1 MRGNTC
7 AGCSRSSGAPSPHGV
22 QSIVM
27 KSAQNSSQST
37 ASQSFNN
44 KTWLQ
49 HYTEGTAPTID
60 GLNDRGE
67 TLVEVFWN
75 AVSDFRDRRAF
86 SFFGRQTTYEEY
98 GVEVKK
104 AAGALL
110 KLGVKR
116 GEHVAILLPNCPQAL
131 VAFYAILSIGAV
143 PVLHNPLYT
152 AAELEH
158 PFNDHAARV
167 AIVWNKINPTM
178 EKLKQTTPLEK
189 VVAVDML
196 LAMPKLKRMALKL
209 PIGPLKAAREKLTH
223 PAPTAT
229 SWEEFLAS
237 GRRRA
242 KSFAP
247 VSIDAQEPAL
257 VLYTSGTTGKPKGA
271 VLSHANLV
279 SNLVMGVAWVP
290 DLGKGAKPEVML
302 AALPIFHAYGLTM
315 NITLAP
321 YTGSELVLLPA
332 PEMPLVMQAVKKH
345 HPTWLPG
352 VPTLYEKIMDTAE
365 EKGVSLKG
373 IRNSFSGASALPA
386 ATVRRWEGLTGGAIV
401 EGYGL
406 TETSPIIVGN
416 PVGKGREG
424 YIGVPFPSTEVRI
437 ANPDNPAETQPDG
450 EAGELLAR
458 GPQVFKG
465 YLNRPD
471 ATAES
476 FEGEW
481 FRTGDMAVMEPDGY
495 VRIASRIKEMI
506 ITGGF
511 NVYPAEVEEA
521 LEQHPDIEKA
531 CVVGLPRTDGSETVT
546 AALVLADG
554 AKVDMEGFRA
564 FAKERLTSYKVPRA
578 YYAFDELPADQM
590 GKIRRRE
597 VRDLVQS
604 QADK

>member
-1 MRGNTC
+1 MN
-7 AGCSRSSGAPSPHGV
+7 SS
-22 QSIVM
+22 
-27 KSAQNSSQST
+27 QNSSQST
-37 ASQSFNN
+37 ASQAFNR
-44 KTWLQ
+44 KAWLE
-49 HYTEGTAPTID
+49 HYTEGTAPDIE

-67 TLVEVFWN
+67 TLVEVFWK
-75 AVSDFRDRRAF
+75 ALSEFGDRRAF
-86 SFFGRQTTYEEY
+86 TFFGKETSYEEY

-104 AAGALL
+104 AAGALQ

-116 GEHVAILLPNCPQAL
+116 GEHVAIVLPNCPQAL
-131 VAFYAILSIGAV
+131 VAFYAVLSVGAV

-152 AAELEH
+152 TAELEH

-167 AIVWNKINPTM
+167 AIAWNKTGETM
-178 EKLKQTTPLEK
+178 EKLKQRTPLET
-189 VVAVDML
+189 VVTVDML
-196 LAMPKLKRMALKL
+196 QAMPKLKRLALKL
-209 PIGPLKAAREKLTH
+209 PIGPLKAAREKLSS
-223 PAPTAT
+223 PAPSAT
-229 SWEEFLAS
+229 PWEEFLAS
-237 GRRRA
+237 GKRFAR
-242 KSFAP
+242 SFTP
-247 VSIDAQEPAL
+247 VSVDAQEPAL

-271 VLSHANLV
+271 VLSHGNLV
-279 SNLVMGVAWVP
+279 SNLVMGVTWVQ
-290 DLGKGAKPEVML
+290 DLGKGEKPEVML

-321 YTGSELVLLPA
+321 FTGSELVLLPA
-332 PEMPLVMQAVKKH
+332 PEMALVMQVIKKH

-386 ATVRRWEGLTGGAIV
+386 ATVRRWEELTGGAIV

-406 TETSPIIVGN
+406 TETSPIILGN
-416 PVGKGREG
+416 PLGKGREG

-437 ANPDNPAETQPDG
+437 ADPENPAETLEDG
-450 EAGELLAR
+450 EAGELLVR

-476 FEGEW
+476 FEGDW
-481 FRTGDMAVMEPDGY
+481 FRTGDMAVMEADGY

-511 NVYPAEVEEA
+511 NVYPAEVEAA
-521 LEQHPDIEKA
+521 LEEHEDIEQA
-531 CVVGLPRTDGSETVT
+531 CVVGLPRSDGSETVV

-554 AKVDMEGFRA
+554 ARVDAKAFRS
-564 FAKERLTSYKVPRA
+564 FAKEHLTSYKVPRA
-578 YYAFDELPADQM
+578 FYAFEELPADQM

-597 VRDLVQS
+597 VKELVEKVAQN
-604 QADK
+604 

>member
-1 MRGNTC
+1 MN
-7 AGCSRSSGAPSPHGV
+7 
-22 QSIVM
+22 
-27 KSAQNSSQST
+27 SAQNSSQST

-67 TLVEVFWN
+67 TFVEVFWN
-75 AVSDFRDRRAF
+75 AVTDFRDRRAF
-86 SFFGRQTTYEEY
+86 SFFGKQTTYEEY
-98 GVEVKK
+98 GVEVKQ
-104 AAGALL
+104 AAGALQ

-158 PFNDHAARV
+158 PFNDHGARV
-167 AIVWNKINPTM
+167 AIAWDKISETM
-178 EKLKQTTPLEK
+178 EKLKQRTPLEK
-189 VVAVDML
+189 VVAVNML
-196 LAMPKLKRMALKL
+196 QAMPKLKRMALQI
-209 PIGPLKAAREKLTH
+209 PVGPLKAAREKLTG
-223 PAPTAT
+223 PAPSAVP
-229 SWEEFLAS
+229 WDEFMAS
-237 GRRRA
+237 GKRRA
-242 KSFAP
+242 RSFTP
-247 VSIDAQEPAL
+247 LSIDAQEPAL

-271 VLSHANLV
+271 VLSHSNLV
-279 SNLVMGVAWVP
+279 SNLVMGVSWVP
-290 DLGKGAKPEVML
+290 DLGKGENPEVML

-365 EKGVSLKG
+365 DKGVSLKG

-386 ATVRRWEGLTGGAIV
+386 ATVRRWEKLTGGSIV

-406 TETSPIIVGN
+406 TETSPIILGN

-437 ANPDNPAETQPDG
+437 ANPDHPAETQPDG
-450 EAGELLAR
+450 EAGELLVR

-465 YLNRPD
+465 YLHRPD
-471 ATAES
+471 ATADA
-476 FEGEW
+476 FEGDW
-481 FRTGDMAVMEPDGY
+481 FRTGDMAVMETDGY

-511 NVYPAEVEEA
+511 NVYPAEVENA
-521 LEQHPDIEKA
+521 LQEHPDIEQA
-531 CVVGLPRTDGSETVT
+531 CVVGLPRSDGSETVV
-546 AALVLADG
+546 AALVLTNG
-554 AKVDMEGFRA
+554 AKVDAQSFRS

-578 YYAFDELPADQM
+578 YYSFEELPADRM
-590 GKIRRRE
+590 GKVRRRE
-597 VRDLVQS
+597 VKELVEKEAQ
-604 QADK
+604 K

>member
-1 MRGNTC
+1 MN
-7 AGCSRSSGAPSPHGV
+7 SS
-22 QSIVM
+22 
-27 KSAQNSSQST
+27 QNSSQST
-37 ASQSFNN
+37 ASQAFNR
-44 KTWLQ
+44 KALLA
-49 HYTEGTAPTID
+49 HYTEGTAPDIE

-67 TLVEVFWN
+67 TLVEVFWK
-75 AVSDFRDRRAF
+75 AVSEFGDRRAF
-86 SFFGRQTTYEEY
+86 TFFGKETSYEEY

-104 AAGALL
+104 AAGALQ

-116 GEHVAILLPNCPQAL
+116 GEHVAIVLPNCPQAL
-131 VAFYAILSIGAV
+131 VAFYAVLSVGAV

-152 AAELEH
+152 TAELEH

-167 AIVWNKINPTM
+167 AIAWNKTGETM
-178 EKLKQTTPLEK
+178 EKLKQRTPLET

-196 LAMPKLKRMALKL
+196 QAMPKLKRLALKL
-209 PIGPLKAAREKLTH
+209 PIGPLKTAREKLSS
-223 PAPTAT
+223 PAPSAT
-229 SWEEFLAS
+229 PWEEFLAS
-237 GRRRA
+237 GKRFAR
-242 KSFAP
+242 SFTP
-247 VSIDAQEPAL
+247 VSVDAQEPAL

-271 VLSHANLV
+271 VLSHGNLV
-279 SNLVMGVAWVP
+279 SNLVMGVTWVQ
-290 DLGKGAKPEVML
+290 DLGKGEKPEVML

-321 YTGSELVLLPA
+321 FTGSELVLLPA
-332 PEMPLVMQAVKKH
+332 PEMALVMQVIKKH

-386 ATVRRWEGLTGGAIV
+386 ATVRRWEELTGGAIV

-406 TETSPIIVGN
+406 TETSPIILGN
-416 PVGKGREG
+416 PLGKGREG

-437 ANPDNPAETQPDG
+437 ADPENPAETLEDG
-450 EAGELLAR
+450 EAGELLVR

-476 FEGEW
+476 FEGDW
-481 FRTGDMAVMEPDGY
+481 FRTGDMAVMEADGY

-511 NVYPAEVEEA
+511 NVYPAEVEAA
-521 LEQHPDIEKA
+521 LEKHEDIEQA
-531 CVVGLPRTDGSETVT
+531 CVVGLPRSDGSETVV

-554 AKVDMEGFRA
+554 ARVDAKAFRS
-564 FAKERLTSYKVPRA
+564 FAKEHLTSYKVPRA
-578 YYAFDELPADQM
+578 FYAFEELPADQM

-597 VRDLVQS
+597 VKELVEKVAQN
-604 QADK
+604 